1 MFGPICRS
9 TKQQC
14 PQKTVMHLKELSFED
29 MHERKLETKNS
40 RSTASTSDAA
50 WPADDR
56 LAGISHCSDIYDLW
70 AQRSF

>member
-1 MFGPICRS
+1 
-9 TKQQC
+9 
-14 PQKTVMHLKELSFED
+14 MHLKELSFED

-56 LAGISHCSDIYDLW
+56 LAGISHCSDISDLW